1 MTGYVVEE
9 LLAMSPKKV
18 RNLIHPADQELVMG
32 RTEARLAG
40 ESVDQQYEYRVV
52 RKDGTVRWVEIFAN
66 VIEFEGEPAI
76 QSAYVDITE
85 RKAAE
90 AALLESE
97 ERFRA
102 LVEELSDWVWEM
114 DLEGRITYCNTAVED
129 ILGFSAGQV
138 LGRTPCDFLRPEDVD
153 RAQLTWQEILQ
164 GRRPIRTLVIQ
175 FVHRDGSDVILEAR
189 GRPVVNDKNV
199 LLGYRGIC
207 RDITDRLKM
216 LEQLRALDER
226 L

>member
-1 MTGYVVEE
+1 
-9 LLAMSPKKV
+9 
-18 RNLIHPADQELVMG
+18 
-32 RTEARLAG
+32 
-40 ESVDQQYEYRVV
+40 
-52 RKDGTVRWVEIFAN
+52 
-66 VIEFEGEPAI
+66 
-76 QSAYVDITE
+76 
-85 RKAAE
+85 
-90 AALLESE
+90 
-97 ERFRA
+97 
-102 LVEELSDWVWEM
+102 DWVWEM

-138 LGRTPCDFLRPEDVD
+138 LGRTPCDFLRPEDID
-153 RAQLTWQEILQ
+153 RAQQTWQEILQ
-164 GRRPIRTLVIQ
+164 GRKPIRTLVVQ

-199 LLGYRGIC
+199 LMGYRGIC